1 MYKSSKERTEDY
13 LANFDTTHVL
23 KHLVKKD
30 DPVIV
35 DVGANVGQTLSRIK
49 RIFPASV
56 IHCIEPVPEHY
67 TELKDTAKY
76 YDDAYTYNVALGG
89 KDEQRE
95 FNVNQ
100 HQPMLSSFYELNEHS
115 KDSIAINAPEASH
128 SDFLDNEKITV
139 QSKTL
144 DTWAQENNI
153 THIDL
158 LKMDTQG
165 SEPEILEGGIE
176 ILKNTNVIVT
186 ELMFYDLYK
195 KRNSFYDIEKTL
207 IPLGFELFDIGYISK
222 NPLTGRTDWV
232 DVIYVKANAEQ

>member
-13 LANFDTTHVL
+13 LANFDTKQVL
-23 KHLVKKD
+23 THLVKKD

-49 RIFPASV
+49 RIFPAAQM
-56 IHCIEPVPEHY
+56 HCIEPVPEHY
-67 TELKDTAKY
+67 DELKEISKF
-76 YDDAYTYNVALGG
+76 YDDAYVYNLALGD

-100 HQPMLSSFYELNEHS
+100 HQPMLSSFYELNENS

-128 SDFLDNEKITV
+128 SNFLDNEKITV
-139 QSKTL
+139 HSKTL

-232 DVIYVKANAEQ
+232 DVIYVKANVDQ